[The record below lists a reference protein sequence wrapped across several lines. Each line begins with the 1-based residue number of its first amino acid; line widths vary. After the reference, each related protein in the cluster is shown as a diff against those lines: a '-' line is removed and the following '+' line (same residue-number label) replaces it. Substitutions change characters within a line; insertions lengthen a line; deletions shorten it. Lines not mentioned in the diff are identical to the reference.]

1 MNNNSIA
8 VSKAGL
14 SAGTS
19 YLVSQSRSKSGGI
32 LNVLK
37 IKGVAEA
44 AKVAD
49 VLGCA
54 LFYVDVGPGSRVEV
68 WNSSW
73 NRKLASAMHVSNYAA

>member
-1 MNNNSIA
+1 MNTNSIK
-8 VSKAGL
+8 VSAHGM

-44 AKVAD
+44 EKVAE
-49 VLGCA
+49 VLGLN
-54 LFYVDVGPGSRVEV
+54 LFAVDVGQGSRVEI
-68 WNSSW
+68 WNKAW
-73 NRKLASAMHVSNYAA
+73 NRKLVTTRHLSNFAA